1 MVRERKVSRDLIVQ
15 AMTEALEPLSYVYA
29 FWEAGAAAFNRID
42 EWSDIDL
49 YIVVDGD
56 TVPTTFQVVEQAL
69 TRLSPIRLTH
79 EVTWPP
85 ASGIFQKFYR
95 LENASE
101 FLLVDLAVLT
111 VSAPD
116 KFLVRELHGEAVFL
130 FNKGDSIKIPPLDRE
145 AFVQGL
151 LDHRW
156 RLRERMELFG
166 PFVEKELLRG
176 HRLEALEFYRALV
189 VPSLVGALR
198 MWYGPRHY
206 DFRMRYVYRELPP
219 DVVRRLEGLAFVT
232 GPEDLATKYRQ
243 ARAWFD
249 KAIEEVDET
258 QIRRDAAGNSK

>member
-1 MVRERKVSRDLIVQ
+1 MARGRKVSRDLIVQ
-15 AMTEALEPLSYVYA
+15 ALTEALEPLSYVHA

-49 YIVVDGD
+49 YIVVDDD

-69 TRLSPIRLTH
+69 TRLSPIQLTH

-85 ASGIFQKFYR
+85 ASGISQKFYR
-95 LENASE
+95 LDKTSE

-116 KFLVRELHGEAVFL
+116 KFLVREVHGEAVFL
-130 FNKGDSIKIPPLDRE
+130 FNKDDSIKIPPLDRE
-145 AFVQGL
+145 AFVRGL
-151 LDHRW
+151 LDHRR

-176 HRLEALEFYRALV
+176 NKLEALEFYRALV
-189 VPSLVGALR
+189 IPSLVGALR
-198 MWYGPRHY
+198 MRYGPRHH
-206 DFRMRYVYRELPP
+206 DFRMRYVYREMPP

-232 GPEDLATKYRQ
+232 DPEDLATKYRQ

-249 KAIEEVDET
+249 KAIEEVDEP
-258 QIRRDAAGNSK
+258 QIRRDVAGISK